1 MSTSGYIDDVEM
13 PSIERESINFK
24 LPKTLT
30 SALRLAARKRNTTAT
45 DLVIQGLHHILG
57 DVPGVEASVEVRLYQ
72 LEEEFFRFK
81 ENVKESVKESI
92 GENTNSHE
100 EARLTNVENKLEA
113 LSHQLAR
120 LEGALTQ
127 IQSSVNTS
135 HSRSSGASRSRSS
148 GASRYKSS
156 YPYQYN
162 SQPPQLEPLDEE
174 KLAMRLSTNTPTLEE
189 RRLTMTK
196 KEFENWC
203 SQRDPS
209 KRKWKYNS
217 KDKLYHPMK

>member
-1 MSTSGYIDDVEM
+1 M

-57 DVPGVEASVEVRLYQ
+57 DVPGIEASVEVRLYQ

-81 ENVKESVKESI
+81 ENVKESI
-92 GENTNSHE
+92 GENTNSHD
-100 EARLTNVENKLEA
+100 EARLTNVENKIEA

-127 IQSSVNTS
+127 IQSSANTS
-135 HSRSSGASRSRSS
+135 PRSRSGS
-148 GASRYKSS
+148 ASRYKSS

>member
-1 MSTSGYIDDVEM
+1 M
-13 PSIERESINFK
+13 PQIERESINFK

-30 SALRLAARKRNTTAT
+30 SALRLAARKRETTAT

-81 ENVKESVKESI
+81 ESVKESI
-92 GENTNSHE
+92 GEDTNSYDKV
-100 EARLTNVENKLEA
+100 RLTNVENKIEA

-120 LEGALTQ
+120 LEGALMQ
-127 IQSSVNTS
+127 IQSSVNTLQVR
-135 HSRSSGASRSRSS
+135 SRSHSS
-148 GASRYKSS
+148 GASRYKSGG

-162 SQPPQLEPLDEE
+162 SQPPQLEPLDED
-174 KLAMRLSTNTPTLEE
+174 KLAMRLSTNAPTVQE
-189 RRLTMTK
+189 RRETMTK
-196 KEFENWC
+196 KEFERWC
-203 SQRDPS
+203 SERDPS

-217 KDKLYHPMK
+217 KDRLYHPVK

>member
-1 MSTSGYIDDVEM
+1 M

-30 SALRLAARKRNTTAT
+30 AALRKAARDRETTAT

-81 ENVKESVKESI
+81 ESI
-92 GENTNSHE
+92 VEDTNSYDKV
-100 EARLTNVENKLEA
+100 RLTNVENKIEA

-120 LEGALTQ
+120 LEGALMQ
-127 IQSSVNTS
+127 IQSSVSTS
-135 HSRSSGASRSRSS
+135 QVRSRSRT
-148 GASRYKSS
+148 KSS

-174 KLAMRLSTNTPTLEE
+174 KLAIVPRARAKRLSTNAPTVQE
-189 RRLTMTK
+189 RRETMTK
-196 KEFENWC
+196 KEFVRGA
-203 SQRDPS
+203 SRASSRDGAASATPANVNGNMLQ
-209 KRKWKYNS
+209 KIGYIIQ
-217 KDKLYHPMK
+217 

>member
-1 MSTSGYIDDVEM
+1 M
-13 PSIERESINFK
+13 PQIERESINFK

-30 SALRLAARKRNTTAT
+30 SALRKAARDRETTAT

-81 ENVKESVKESI
+81 ESVKESI

-100 EARLTNVENKLEA
+100 EARLTNVENKIEA

-120 LEGALTQ
+120 LEGALMQ

-135 HSRSSGASRSRSS
+135 QVRSRSSGASRSR
-148 GASRYKSS
+148 KSS

-162 SQPPQLEPLDEE
+162 TQPPQLEPLDEE
-174 KLAMRLSTNTPTLEE
+174 KLALRLSTNTPTLEE

-196 KEFENWC
+196 KEFEKWC
-203 SQRDPS
+203 SERDPS
-209 KRKWKYNS
+209 KRKWKYVE
-217 KDKLYHPMK
+217 KDRLYHPVK

>member
-1 MSTSGYIDDVEM
+1 M
-13 PSIERESINFK
+13 PQIERESINFK

-30 SALRLAARKRNTTAT
+30 SALRLAARKRETTAT

-81 ENVKESVKESI
+81 ESVKESI

-100 EARLTNVENKLEA
+100 EARLTNVENKIEA

-120 LEGALTQ
+120 LEGALMQ
-127 IQSSVNTS
+127 IQSSVNV
-135 HSRSSGASRSRSS
+135 GRSRSN

-156 YPYQYN
+156 YGYQYN

-196 KEFENWC
+196 KEFEKWC
-203 SQRDPS
+203 SERDPS
-209 KRKWKYNS
+209 KRKWKYVE
-217 KDKLYHPMK
+217 KDRLYHPVK

>member
-1 MSTSGYIDDVEM
+1 M

-30 SALRLAARKRNTTAT
+30 AALRKAARDRETTAT

-81 ENVKESVKESI
+81 ESVKESI
-92 GENTNSHE
+92 GEDTNSHE
-100 EARLTNVENKLEA
+100 EARLTNVENKIEA

-120 LEGALTQ
+120 LEGALMQ

-135 HSRSSGASRSRSS
+135 RSRSN

-156 YPYQYN
+156 YGYQYN

-174 KLAMRLSTNTPTLEE
+174 KLAMRLSTNAPTVRE
-189 RRLTMTK
+189 RRETMTK
-196 KEFENWC
+196 KEFEKWC
-203 SQRDPS
+203 SERDPS

-217 KDKLYHPMK
+217 KDRLYHPTK

>member
-1 MSTSGYIDDVEM
+1 M

-30 SALRLAARKRNTTAT
+30 AALRKAARDRETTAT

-81 ENVKESVKESI
+81 ESI
-92 GENTNSHE
+92 VEDTNSYDKV
-100 EARLTNVENKLEA
+100 RLTNVENKIEA

-120 LEGALTQ
+120 LEGALMQ

-135 HSRSSGASRSRSS
+135 RSRSN

-156 YPYQYN
+156 YGYN
-162 SQPPQLEPLDEE
+162 YNTQPPQLEPLDEE
-174 KLAMRLSTNTPTLEE
+174 KLAMRLSTNAPTVQE
-189 RRLTMTK
+189 RRETMTK
-196 KEFENWC
+196 KEFEKWC
-203 SQRDPS
+203 SERDPS
-209 KRKWKYNS
+209 KRKWKYNA
-217 KDKLYHPMK
+217 KDKLYHPVK

>member
-1 MSTSGYIDDVEM
+1 M

-30 SALRLAARKRNTTAT
+30 SALRSAARKRETTAT

-81 ENVKESVKESI
+81 ESVKESI

-100 EARLTNVENKLEA
+100 EARLTNVENKIEA

-120 LEGALTQ
+120 LEGALMQ

-135 HSRSSGASRSRSS
+135 RSRSS
-148 GASRYKSS
+148 GTSRKSS

-162 SQPPQLEPLDEE
+162 SQPPQLEPLDAD
-174 KLAMRLSTNTPTLEE
+174 KMAMRLSTHVYTLEE
-189 RRLTMTK
+189 KRATMTK
-196 KEFENWC
+196 KEFERWC
-203 SQRDPS
+203 SERDPS
-209 KRKWKYNS
+209 KRKWKYVE
-217 KDKLYHPMK
+217 KDRLYHPVK

>member
-1 MSTSGYIDDVEM
+1 M
-13 PSIERESINFK
+13 PQIERESINFK

-81 ENVKESVKESI
+81 ENIKESVKESI

-135 HSRSSGASRSRSS
+135 HSRSSGASR
-148 GASRYKSS
+148 YKSGG

-174 KLAMRLSTNTPTLEE
+174 KLAMRLSTNAPTVQE
-189 RRLTMTK
+189 RRETMSK

-217 KDKLYHPMK
+217 KDKLYHPVK

>member
-1 MSTSGYIDDVEM
+1 M
-13 PSIERESINFK
+13 PQIERESINFK

-30 SALRLAARKRNTTAT
+30 AALRKAARKRKTTAT

-81 ENVKESVKESI
+81 ESI

-100 EARLTNVENKLEA
+100 EARLTNVENKIEA

-127 IQSSVNTS
+127 IQSSV
-135 HSRSSGASRSRSS
+135 SRSRSN

-156 YPYQYN
+156 YGYNYN

-174 KLAMRLSTNTPTLEE
+174 KLAMRLSTNAPTVQE
-189 RRLTMTK
+189 RRETMTK
-196 KEFENWC
+196 KEFEKWC
-203 SQRDPS
+203 SERDPS
-209 KRKWKYNS
+209 KRKWKYVE
-217 KDKLYHPMK
+217 KDRLYHPLK

>member
-1 MSTSGYIDDVEM
+1 M
-13 PSIERESINFK
+13 PQIERESINFK

-30 SALRLAARKRNTTAT
+30 AALRKAARKRETTAT

-81 ENVKESVKESI
+81 ESI
-92 GENTNSHE
+92 GESTNFHE
-100 EARLTNVENKLEA
+100 EARLTNVENKIEA

-120 LEGALTQ
+120 LEGALMQ

-135 HSRSSGASRSRSS
+135 QVRSR
-148 GASRYKSS
+148 KSS

-162 SQPPQLEPLDEE
+162 SHPPQLEPLDEE
-174 KLAMRLSTNTPTLEE
+174 KLAMRFSTNAPTVRE
-189 RRLTMTK
+189 RRETMTK
-196 KEFENWC
+196 KEFERWC
-203 SQRDPS
+203 SERDPS
-209 KRKWKYNS
+209 KRKWKYVE
-217 KDKLYHPMK
+217 KDRLYHPVK